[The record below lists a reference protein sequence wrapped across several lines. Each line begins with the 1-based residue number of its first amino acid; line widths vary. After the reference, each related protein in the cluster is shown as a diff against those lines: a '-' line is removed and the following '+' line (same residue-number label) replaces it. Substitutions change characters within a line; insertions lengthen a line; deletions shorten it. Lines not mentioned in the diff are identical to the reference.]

1 MKTLSLAR
9 QFWLLG
15 GLFSIVLCSSM
26 GFLFLTTS
34 SISQLSWRTAHLDI
48 PALNHAHLI
57 KQSVIQVQQWLTDIS
72 ATRALNGLNDGF
84 EVAEEN
90 AQKFHQQVN
99 KLKQLYP
106 HHNHDLEQ
114 MEQSFNAY
122 YQTGKNMAQAYIDG
136 GPTAGNLIM
145 GDFDRVAETLSKQVD
160 LLLTEVKTRTRQTA
174 EDQENQLR
182 QLHFAVAASFVLLFG
197 TIALIIVVI
206 LRAFGAFPVILERL
220 KMLAQGHLPNDT
232 LNIQRSDEV
241 GQLAQG
247 VEETSQSLKTVIRQ
261 ISCASGHVVHA
272 ADELSSNTVH
282 TRNHMQMQQNDI
294 EQVAQS
300 IQRMSGVVQ
309 EIMHNASSAEKSAQ
323 HAQQEAEQ
331 GKEVVNSTIT
341 AINALANDV
350 KSSSQVINKL
360 DKESE
365 NIGSILDVIR
375 GIANQTNL
383 LALNAAIE
391 AARAGENGRGF
402 AVVADEV
409 RVLAKRTQES
419 TEEIQRMIEQLQFNA
434 RNAVQAM
441 EQGRNR
447 AGESVKKACSAG
459 ERLSSITTAVK
470 TISSMIEQ
478 IATASKRQGEMAQ
491 EVSHNIS
498 NIRHS
503 SHATAKD
510 ATQTAQS
517 SEALRELAL
526 QMERVVSH
534 FQTAPAK
541 AP

>member
-1 MKTLSLAR
+1 MKKLSLAQ

-26 GFLFLTTS
+26 GFLFSTTS
-34 SISQLSWRTAHLDI
+34 SISQLSWRTAHRDI
-48 PALNHAHLI
+48 PALNHAHLL

-90 AQKFHQQVN
+90 AQQFHQQVN
-99 KLKQLYP
+99 KLKQIYP
-106 HHNHDLEQ
+106 HHSSDLEQ
-114 MEQSFNAY
+114 MEKSFDAY
-122 YQTGKNMAQAYIDG
+122 YQTGKVMAQAYIDS
-136 GPTAGNLIM
+136 GPLEGNRIM
-145 GDFDRVAETLSKQVD
+145 SDFDRVAETLGKQVD
-160 LLLTEVKTRTRQTA
+160 LLLTEVKTRTLQTA
-174 EDQENQLR
+174 EEQEHELR
-182 QLHFAVAASFVLLFG
+182 QLHYAVAASFVLLFV
-197 TIALIIVVI
+197 TIALIIIVI
-206 LRAFGAFPVILERL
+206 LRAFGTFPLILERL
-220 KMLAQGHLPNDT
+220 KMLAQGHLASDK
-232 LNIQRSDEV
+232 LNIKRDDEV
-241 GQLAQG
+241 GQLARG
-247 VEETSQSLKTVIRQ
+247 VEETSHSLKTVIRQ
-261 ISCASGHVVHA
+261 ISCASDHVVHA

-300 IQRMSGVVQ
+300 IQLMSGVVQ
-309 EIMHNASSAEKSAQ
+309 EIIHNACSAEKSAQ

-331 GKEVVNSTIT
+331 GKEVVLSTIT
-341 AINALANDV
+341 AINALAKDV

-391 AARAGENGRGF
+391 AARAGEDGRGF

-419 TEEIQRMIEQLQFNA
+419 TEEIQRMIEQLQLNA

-441 EQGRNR
+441 DQGRNR

-459 ERLSSITTAVK
+459 ERLNSITTAVK
-470 TISSMIEQ
+470 TISNMIEQ
-478 IATASKRQGEMAQ
+478 ISTASKRQGEMAQ

-498 NIRHS
+498 NIKHS
-503 SHATAKD
+503 SHATAEDSK
-510 ATQTAQS
+510 QTAQS
-517 SEALRELAL
+517 SEALRTLAL
-526 QMERVVSH
+526 QMEQVVSH
-534 FQTAPAK
+534 FQTTPS
-541 AP
+541 